1 MNRHWAHT
9 EERGS
14 PLGLR
19 LISAGYRLLGERL
32 LRLALY
38 PVVAYFL
45 LTGGPARRASMDY
58 FARLRRFSGARTPEP
73 GWRTSFRHMMA
84 FAQAALHK
92 LGAWSGTTDVPEVQ
106 FPDQA
111 LFDALLATGRGAL
124 LIGAHIGNL
133 DMTRA
138 TASQFRRARVTAVVY
153 SEHAAAYRERLE
165 AASPRFSENLVHV
178 DEIGPDTIMLLKERI
193 ERGELL
199 VIVGDR
205 TPAAENGRVC
215 TVDFL
220 GAPADFA
227 QGPFVLA
234 YLLECP
240 VYLFLCV
247 RDEAGYQIHFE
258 PLAERI
264 ELPRAGRAAA
274 MSAHVRR
281 YAARLEEL
289 CVRTPYQWFNFYDYW
304 HTKMKTK

>member
-1 MNRHWAHT
+1 
-9 EERGS
+9 
-14 PLGLR
+14 
-19 LISAGYRLLGERL
+19 
-32 LRLALY
+32 
-38 PVVAYFL
+38 
-45 LTGGPARRASMDY
+45 
-58 FARLRRFSGARTPEP
+58 
-73 GWRTSFRHMMA
+73 MMA

-138 TASQFRRARVTAVVY
+138 TATQFRRARVTAVVY

-205 TPAAENGRVC
+205 TPAALNGRV
-215 TVDFL
+215 TSVDFL
-220 GAPADFA
+220 GAPAQFA

-240 VYLFLCV
+240 VYLFFCL
-247 RDEAGYQIHFE
+247 REGAGYRVELDWF
-258 PLAERI
+258 AERI
-264 ELPRAGRAAA
+264 ELPRAGRPEALHAYA
-274 MSAHVRR
+274 RR
-281 YAARLEEL
+281 YAARLEAL
-289 CVRTPYQWFNFYDYW
+289 CLRAPYQWFNFYDYW
-304 HTKMKTK
+304 QRK